1 MKEKEIDEIEVP
13 LKLSIVKP
21 LHAKWFIEM
30 YNHMA
35 NEEGRKVCLKGWQVA
50 GIQGAV
56 EKGSA
61 GLPNLDPFKEIDPI
75 TESLIDRESRAVS
88 ITKIHKSSKY
98 ISNEA
103 NSCESGSDGE
113 WVGEN
118 EDIDKL
124 DGNRNIFDNFDDEQD
139 DE

>member
-1 MKEKEIDEIEVP
+1 MT
-13 LKLSIVKP
+13 
-21 LHAKWFIEM
+21 
-30 YNHMA
+30 

-88 ITKIHKSSKY
+88 ITKIHKSSK
-98 ISNEA
+98 STLA
-103 NSCESGSDGE
+103 M
-113 WVGEN
+113 
-118 EDIDKL
+118 KL
-124 DGNRNIFDNFDDEQD
+124 TVARVIVMGNGLEKMRTLINLMEIETFSTILMTSKMMNKL
-139 DE
+139 

>member
-1 MKEKEIDEIEVP
+1 
-13 LKLSIVKP
+13 
-21 LHAKWFIEM
+21 
-30 YNHMA
+30 MA
-35 NEEGRKVCLKGWQVA
+35 SSWKGWQVA

-75 TESLIDRESRAVS
+75 TESLIDRESQAVS

-103 NSCESGSDGE
+103 NSCESDSDGE